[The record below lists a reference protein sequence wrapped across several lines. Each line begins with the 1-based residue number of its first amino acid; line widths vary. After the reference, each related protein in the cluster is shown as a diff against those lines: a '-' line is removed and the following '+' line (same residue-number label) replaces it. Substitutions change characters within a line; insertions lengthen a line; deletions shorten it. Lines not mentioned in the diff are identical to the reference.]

1 MCYVLE
7 DDRYPTFGLY
17 LPFKAIVCVKGHPTH
32 SSALDDIVVV
42 VDVIAG
48 KDPVRYHKTQTK
60 TNASSNKTIF

>member
-1 MCYVLE
+1 MSYVLE
-7 DDRYPTFGLY
+7 DKGLPRFGLY

-48 KDPVRYHKTQTK
+48 KDPVGYH
-60 TNASSNKTIF
+60 

>member
-48 KDPVRYHKTQTK
+48 KDPVGYH
-60 TNASSNKTIF
+60 